1 MQGGLLLVWTRFRAG
16 AASRYE
22 LIVTGDLV
30 VKAVEA
36 LLDALEFFKRYL
48 ALLAED
54 LPARFIRGI
63 AFHERLTMLKLGPII
78 GLRTNSKASVGKE
91 KHRLLL
97 VHITMGQEWLKSKT
111 GPCGRACSKAY
122 ALFARTEFRYA
133 RERAMSGKTLV
144 AYFSASGV
152 TEAVARR
159 LADAIGA
166 DVFEIAPREAYTAAD
181 LDWTDSS
188 SRSTRECKDPACR
201 PALKSMPEG
210 MEAYETVLIGFP
222 IWWYTA
228 PNIIKTFLE
237 AGDFSSARIALFAT
251 SGGSG
256 MGKTMSDL
264 EPSAS
269 QARWLDA
276 RRFSSDASAR
286 DLAAWVDTLA

>member
-1 MQGGLLLVWTRFRAG
+1 
-16 AASRYE
+16 
-22 LIVTGDLV
+22 
-30 VKAVEA
+30 
-36 LLDALEFFKRYL
+36 
-48 ALLAED
+48 
-54 LPARFIRGI
+54 
-63 AFHERLTMLKLGPII
+63 
-78 GLRTNSKASVGKE
+78 
-91 KHRLLL
+91 
-97 VHITMGQEWLKSKT
+97 
-111 GPCGRACSKAY
+111 
-122 ALFARTEFRYA
+122 
-133 RERAMSGKTLV
+133 MSGKTLV
-144 AYFSASGV
+144 AFFSASGV

-159 LADAIGA
+159 IADAIGA

-210 MEAYETVLIGFP
+210 MEAYETVLIGFFP
-222 IWWYTA
+222 SGGIPLQTSS
-228 PNIIKTFLE
+228 KTFFGGGGLLV
-237 AGDFSSARIALFAT
+237 ARIALFAT

-264 EPSAS
+264 EPSAP

>member
-1 MQGGLLLVWTRFRAG
+1 
-16 AASRYE
+16 
-22 LIVTGDLV
+22 
-30 VKAVEA
+30 
-36 LLDALEFFKRYL
+36 
-48 ALLAED
+48 
-54 LPARFIRGI
+54 
-63 AFHERLTMLKLGPII
+63 
-78 GLRTNSKASVGKE
+78 
-91 KHRLLL
+91 
-97 VHITMGQEWLKSKT
+97 
-111 GPCGRACSKAY
+111 
-122 ALFARTEFRYA
+122 
-133 RERAMSGKTLV
+133 MSGKTLV

-188 SRSTRECKDPACR
+188 SRSTRECKHPACR

-237 AGDFSSARIALFAT
+237 AWDFSSARIALFAT
-251 SGGSG
+251 PGGSG

-269 QARWLDA
+269 QARWLGA
-276 RRFSSDASAR
+276 RRFSSDASA
-286 DLAAWVDTLA
+286 

>member
-1 MQGGLLLVWTRFRAG
+1 
-16 AASRYE
+16 
-22 LIVTGDLV
+22 
-30 VKAVEA
+30 
-36 LLDALEFFKRYL
+36 
-48 ALLAED
+48 
-54 LPARFIRGI
+54 
-63 AFHERLTMLKLGPII
+63 
-78 GLRTNSKASVGKE
+78 
-91 KHRLLL
+91 
-97 VHITMGQEWLKSKT
+97 
-111 GPCGRACSKAY
+111 
-122 ALFARTEFRYA
+122 
-133 RERAMSGKTLV
+133 MSGKTLV

-159 LADAIGA
+159 IADAIGA

-256 MGKTMSDL
+256 VGKTMSDL
-264 EPSAS
+264 EPSAP